1 MHHRPSTGS
10 VHAFSP
16 FSASWLKIP
25 LPHTFNIFNN
35 VKIILSPT
43 DLKFFQPDHE
53 IISQTKVHL
62 GIDSPRLK
70 VHFLPEYSENVGKC

>member
-1 MHHRPSTGS
+1 MEIQSVVLYISGVFS
-10 VHAFSP
+10 VHAFGP
-16 FSASWLKIP
+16 FSTSQLKIP

-53 IISQTKVHL
+53 ITGQTKVHL
-62 GIDSPRLK
+62 RIDSPKLK
-70 VHFLPEYSENVGKC
+70 IHFFARIL

>member
-1 MHHRPSTGS
+1 M
-10 VHAFSP
+10 HAFSP
-16 FSASWLKIP
+16 FSASQLKIP

-43 DLKFFQPDHE
+43 DLNFFQPDYE
-53 IISQTKVHL
+53 ITGQHGQTKVHL
-62 GIDSPRLK
+62 GIDSPKLQ